1 MIGSTLS
8 QYRIIEKLGEGGMGE
23 VYLAEDTS
31 LKRKVA
37 LKVLPAAMATD
48 PERLARFKREAESV
62 AALNHP
68 NIVTI
73 HSVEEVDG
81 THFLTMEWVDGQT
94 LGQLMSRG
102 AMPLEKVF
110 ELGVPIADALASAH
124 EEGITHRDLKPA
136 NVMVTGKGRL
146 KVLDFGLAKLAMEG
160 GEEGSDE
167 QPTQALTQEGLAVG
181 TVPYMSPEQVRGE
194 NVDHRTDIFS
204 LGVLLYEMA
213 SGQRPFG
220 GKSSADLVSAILRD
234 RPPSVTEIRAEL
246 PHHLGRVL
254 QRCMEKDP
262 EKRFQTAKDVKNELE
277 GLKLEVSSGVARL
290 SSASMPA
297 ATLETAKTG
306 SRKGL
311 WIGLAAAALIA
322 LALAMFFLRSDD
334 AETPAVGQ
342 VIETAGPA
350 TTVADDRMMAVVLPF
365 ENLGAAEDEYFAA
378 GITDEISGRL
388 ASVNSLGVISRQTA
402 AHYAGS
408 DKSIQQIGEE
418 LNVDY
423 VLGGTVRWGR
433 QSEGA
438 SRVRI
443 SPELI
448 RVADDRQIWTETYDR
463 EIEDIFEVQSDIA
476 NEVIEALGVTLLGG
490 EQEELDAT
498 PTDNVEAY
506 QAFLK
511 ARDLELH
518 GKSLEDATTGAET
531 QYERAVELDPGFV
544 EAWSRLSIHHSN
556 VYTGFDRTEERLSE
570 AKEALEKAEALGHDL
585 PKVRQARGFYHYY
598 GFREY
603 DQALNEFQEAAEIL
617 PNDSELRAAIG
628 LIYRR
633 QGKLED
639 AVVEFEAARA
649 LDPQNGSVLSNL
661 SSTFRAMRRVD
672 ETLTYDDRILE
683 LSPEDDS
690 SYAAKATH
698 LASLT
703 GDLEGSREI
712 LQRAPGS
719 SEFHGFDWANQL
731 FYERDFAGA
740 IDRVEPI
747 ASDNPLVQAFR
758 FTILGWA
765 KRMEYGAA
773 EGRGDLE
780 SAIGLF
786 EAILEEAPSNADIR
800 QALSLNYAQLGDS
813 EAAIREAR
821 LAVDLTAKDAFS
833 GPVAVEN
840 LAAVYALGDR
850 TDDALQQIERL
861 LAMDYLNSLTDHRLR
876 YEFQWDSLRD
886 DPRFQQLIEDNG

>member
-1 MIGSTLS
+1 
-8 QYRIIEKLGEGGMGE
+8 MGE
-23 VYLAEDTS
+23 VYLAEDTT

-37 LKVLPAAMATD
+37 LKVLPAEMATD

-136 NVMVTGKGRL
+136 NVMVTEKGRV
-146 KVLDFGLAKLAMEG
+146 KVLDFGLAKLALGG
-160 GEEGSDE
+160 GEEGADE
-167 QPTQALTQEGLAVG
+167 QPTQALTREGLVVG

-194 NVDHRTDIFS
+194 GVDHRTDIFS
-204 LGVLLYEMA
+204 MGVLLYEMS
-213 SGQRPFG
+213 SGQRPFE

-234 RPPSVTEIRAEL
+234 RPPSVTELRAEL

-262 EKRFQTAKDVKNELE
+262 EKRYQTAKDVKNELE

-297 ATLETAKTG
+297 SPPEIPESG

-311 WIGLAAAALIA
+311 WIGLAAAAVIA
-322 LALAMFFLRSDD
+322 LVLAAVFMRSDES
-334 AETPAVGQ
+334 ETPAVSQ
-342 VIETAGPA
+342 TTA
-350 TTVADDRMMAVVLPF
+350 TTGAAAPSADDRMMAVVLPF
-365 ENLGAAEDEYFAA
+365 ENLGPAEDEYFAA

-402 AHYAGS
+402 ARYADT
-408 DKSIQQIGEE
+408 DKTIQQIGEE
-418 LNVDY
+418 LQVDY

-433 QSEGA
+433 QSDGA

-448 RVADDRQIWTETYDR
+448 RVSDDRQIWTETYDR

-490 EQEELDAT
+490 EQEELDTA

-518 GKSLEDATTGAET
+518 GKTLQEITTET
-531 QYERAVELDPGFV
+531 EAQYLRAVELDPGFV
-544 EAWSRLSIHHSN
+544 EAWTRLSIHHSN
-556 VYTGFDRTEERLSE
+556 LYSGFDRTEERLSK
-570 AKEALEKAEALGHDL
+570 AKAALDKAAALGHDL
-585 PKVRQARGFYHYY
+585 PEVRLARGFYHYY

-603 DQALNEFQEAAEIL
+603 DQALEEFRQASEIL
-617 PNDSELRAAIG
+617 PNDSEMRAAVG

-633 QGKLED
+633 QGKLEE
-639 AVVEFEAARA
+639 AIAEFEAAEQ
-649 LDPQNGSVLSNL
+649 LDPQNGNVLSNL
-661 SSTFRAMRRVD
+661 SSTFRAMRRAE
-672 ETLTYDDRILE
+672 ETLHYDDRQLV
-683 LSPEDDS
+683 LDPEDDNIHS
-690 SYAAKATH
+690 TKSQNLAA
-698 LASLT
+698 LT
-703 GDLEGSREI
+703 GDLERAREA
-712 LQRAPGS
+712 LERAPGA
-719 SEFHGFDWANQL
+719 SEFADFNWAFLLMN
-731 FYERDFAGA
+731 ERDFTGA
-740 IDRVEPI
+740 IERVEPI
-747 ASDNPLVQAFR
+747 ESTNPILEAFR

-765 KRMEYGAA
+765 KRMEYGLDEA
-773 EGRGDLE
+773 RGDLE
-780 SAIGLF
+780 SAISLF
-786 EAILEEAPSNADIR
+786 EALLDQAPSNADFR
-800 QALSLNYAQLGDS
+800 KVLSLNHAMLGDID
-813 EAAIREAR
+813 AALREGR
-821 LAVDLTAKDAFS
+821 LAVDLSSKDAFA
-833 GPVAVEN
+833 GPDAVEN
-840 LAAVYALGDR
+840 LAVIYAWSGR

-861 LAMDYLNSLTDHRLR
+861 LSTNYSDSLTVHRLQ
-876 YEFQWDSLRD
+876 YEFWWDPLRD
-886 DPRFQQLIEDNG
+886 DPRFQKLIEDNS

>member
-1 MIGSTLS
+1 
-8 QYRIIEKLGEGGMGE
+8 MGE

-37 LKVLPAAMATD
+37 LKVLPPEMAAD

-102 AMPLEKVF
+102 AMPLNKVF
-110 ELGVPIADALASAH
+110 DLGVPIADALASAH

-136 NVMVTGKGRL
+136 NVMVNDKGRV
-146 KVLDFGLAKLAMEG
+146 KVLDFGLAKLSAESG
-160 GEEGSDE
+160 DEGSDE

-194 NVDHRTDIFS
+194 GVDHRTDIFS
-204 LGVLLYEMA
+204 LGVLLYEMS

-297 ATLETAKTG
+297 APPETPSSS

-311 WIGLAAAALIA
+311 WIGLAAAMLIA
-322 LALAMFFLRSDD
+322 LVLAMFFLRSDD
-334 AETPAVGQ
+334 SETPAVSQTTEDAGA
-342 VIETAGPA
+342 TAL
-350 TTVADDRMMAVVLPF
+350 DDRMMAVVLPF
-365 ENLGAAEDEYFAA
+365 ENLGPAEDEYFAA

-402 AHYAGS
+402 ARYAGTG
-408 DKSIQQIGEE
+408 KSVQEIGDE
-418 LNVDY
+418 LEVDY
-423 VLGGTVRWGR
+423 VLGGTVRWAR
-433 QSEGA
+433 QGDGT

-448 RVADDRQIWTETYDR
+448 RVSDDRQIWTETYDR
-463 EIEDIFEVQSDIA
+463 EIEDIFEVQSEIA

-490 EQEELDAT
+490 EQEELDAA

-506 QAFLK
+506 QAFLR

-518 GKSLEDATTGAET
+518 GATLEELTTGSEA

-556 VYTGFDRTEERLSE
+556 MYTGFERTEERLSK
-570 AKEALEKAEALGHDL
+570 AKAALERAEALGHDL
-585 PKVRQARGFYHYY
+585 PKVKLARGFYNYY

-603 DQALNEFQEAAEIL
+603 DQALDEFQEAAAIL

-639 AVVEFEAARA
+639 AVAEFEAARA
-649 LDPQNGSVLSNL
+649 LDPQNWNVLSNL
-661 SSTFRAMRRVD
+661 SSTFRAMRRTE
-672 ETLTYDDRILE
+672 ETLAIDDRMLA
-683 LSPEDDS
+683 LSPDDN
-690 SYAAKATH
+690 SYFNQAGHVAA
-698 LASLT
+698 LT
-703 GDLEGSREI
+703 GDLAAAHKI
-712 LQRAPGS
+712 LDQAPGS
-719 SEFHGFDWANQL
+719 GEISVFNWAGQL
-731 FYERDFAGA
+731 LNERDFVGA
-740 IDRVEPI
+740 IDRLEPME
-747 ASDNPLVQAFR
+747 SDNPLVQAFR
-758 FTILGWA
+758 STLLGWA
-765 KRMEYGAA
+765 RRMEYGLEAA
-773 EGRGDLE
+773 RGDLE
-780 SAIGLF
+780 AAISLF
-786 EAILEEAPSNADIR
+786 EAILEEAPSDANVR
-800 QALSLNYAQLGDS
+800 QVLGLNYAQLGDS

-840 LAAVYALGDR
+840 LAAVYALVDR
-850 TDDALQQIERL
+850 SDDAVQQIERL
-861 LAMDYLNSLTDHRLR
+861 LAMEYQESLTVYRLG
-876 YEFQWDSLRD
+876 YEFQWDPLRD
-886 DPRFQQLIEDNG
+886 DPRFQKLIEEHG

>member
-1 MIGSTLS
+1 
-8 QYRIIEKLGEGGMGE
+8 MGE

-37 LKVLPAAMATD
+37 LKVLPAEMAAD

-194 NVDHRTDIFS
+194 GVDYRTDIFS

-297 ATLETAKTG
+297 APPETPTSG

-311 WIGLAAAALIA
+311 WIGLAAAAVIA
-322 LALAMFFLRSDD
+322 SVLTMFFLRSDD
-334 AETPAVGQ
+334 SETPIADQAAVGTS
-342 VIETAGPA
+342 VAAA
-350 TTVADDRMMAVVLPF
+350 TADDRMMAVVLPF
-365 ENLGAAEDEYFAA
+365 ENLGLAEDEFFAA

-402 AHYAGS
+402 VRYA
-408 DKSIQQIGEE
+408 DTEKSIQQIGDE
-418 LNVDY
+418 LEVDY
-423 VLGGTVRWGR
+423 ILGGTVRWGG
-433 QSEGA
+433 QGDGVT
-438 SRVRI
+438 RVRI

-476 NEVIEALGVTLLGG
+476 NEVIDALGVTLMGG
-490 EQEELDAT
+490 EQEELDAA

-506 QAFLK
+506 RAFLK

-518 GKSLEDATTGAET
+518 GGSLEALTTEAEA
-531 QYERAVELDPGFV
+531 QYSRAVELDPGFV

-556 VYTGFDRTEERLSE
+556 MYTSFDRTEQRLSK
-570 AKEALEKAEALGHDL
+570 AKEALEKAEALGRDL

-603 DQALNEFQEAAEIL
+603 DLALEEFQEASAVV

-628 LIYRR
+628 LIFRR
-633 QGKLED
+633 QGKLEE
-639 AVVEFEAARA
+639 ALSEFEVAEE
-649 LDPQNGSVLSNL
+649 LDPQNGSVLNNL
-661 SSTFRAMRRVD
+661 SSTFRAMRRTE
-672 ETLTYDDRILE
+672 ETLAIDDRMLT
-683 LSPEDDS
+683 LSPDDN
-690 SYAAKATH
+690 SYANKAGH
-698 LASLT
+698 LAALT
-703 GDLEGSREI
+703 GDLAEAHKI
-712 LQRAPGS
+712 LDQAAGS
-719 SEFHGFDWANQL
+719 SELFVFSWASQL
-731 FYERDFAGA
+731 LNERDFVGI
-740 IDRVEPI
+740 IDRLEPME
-747 ASDNPLVQAFR
+747 SENPLVQAFR
-758 FTILGWA
+758 FTLLGWA
-765 KRMEYGAA
+765 KRMEYGLDAA
-773 EGRGDLE
+773 RGDLE
-780 SAIGLF
+780 TAINRF
-786 EAILEEAPSNADIR
+786 EAILEEAPSNADVR
-800 QALSLNYAQLGDS
+800 QALSLSHAMLGDS
-813 EAAIREAR
+813 DEALREAR
-821 LAVDLTAKDAFS
+821 LAVDLTSKDAFS
-833 GPVAVEN
+833 GPSAVEN
-840 LAAVYALGDR
+840 LAAVYALVDR
-850 TDDALQQIERL
+850 TDDALKQIERL
-861 LAMDYLNSLTDHRLR
+861 LAMDYVNSLTVHRLR
-876 YEFQWDSLRD
+876 YEFQWDPLRD
-886 DPRFQQLIEDNG
+886 DPRFQKLIEEHS

>member
-1 MIGSTLS
+1 LIGTTLS
-8 QYRIIEKLGEGGMGE
+8 QYRILEKLGEGGMGE

-37 LKVLPAAMATD
+37 LKVLPAEMATD

-136 NVMVTGKGRL
+136 NVMVNHKGRV
-146 KVLDFGLAKLAMEG
+146 KVLDFGLAKLALEG

-194 NVDHRTDIFS
+194 GVDHRTDIFS

-290 SSASMPA
+290 SSASTPA
-297 ATLETAKTG
+297 APPEAQG
-306 SRKGL
+306 PGARKGL
-311 WIGLAAAALIA
+311 WIGMAAAAVIA
-322 LALAMFFLRSDD
+322 LALAMFLMRSDD
-334 AETPAVGQ
+334 SGTPAVSQ
-342 VIETAGPA
+342 
-350 TTVADDRMMAVVLPF
+350 TTVDAGATALDDRMMAVVLPF
-365 ENLGAAEDEYFAA
+365 ENLGPAEDEYFAA

-402 AHYAGS
+402 AHYAGT

-418 LNVDY
+418 LEVDY
-423 VLGGTVRWGR
+423 ILGGTVRWDSQGD
-433 QSEGA
+433 GVT
-438 SRVRI
+438 RVRI

-476 NEVIEALGVTLLGG
+476 NEVIDALGVTLLGG
-490 EQEELDAT
+490 EQEELDAA

-518 GKSLEDATTGAET
+518 GTSFEDFTTGAEAE
-531 QYERAVELDPGFV
+531 YERAAELDPGFV
-544 EAWSRLSIHHSN
+544 EAWSRLSIHHSKL
-556 VYTGFDRTEERLSE
+556 YAGLDRTEARLSK
-570 AKEALEKAEALGHDL
+570 AKEALDRAEALGHDL
-585 PKVRQARGFYHYY
+585 PKVGLARGFYHYY
-598 GFREY
+598 GYREY
-603 DQALNEFQEAAEIL
+603 DQALDEFRRASEIL
-617 PNDSELRAAIG
+617 PNDSEMRDAIG

-633 QGKLED
+633 QGRLED
-639 AVVEFEAARA
+639 AIAEFEAAEE
-649 LDPQNGSVLSNL
+649 LDPQNESVLNNL
-661 SSTFRAMRRVD
+661 SSTFRAMRRRP
-672 ETLTYDDRILE
+672 ETLAYDDRILA
-683 LSPEDDS
+683 LSPEDDN
-690 SYAAKATH
+690 SYSTKAEH
-698 LASLT
+698 LAALT
-703 GDLEGSREI
+703 GDLEKAREV
-712 LQRAPGS
+712 LEQAPGS
-719 SEFHGFDWANQL
+719 SEFQVFDWANL
-731 FYERDFAGA
+731 LMNKRDFAGV
-740 IDRVEPI
+740 IDRVQPI
-747 ASDNPLVQAFR
+747 ESANPLLQAFR
-758 FTILGWA
+758 LTVLGWA
-765 KRMEYGAA
+765 KHMEYGLEEA
-773 EGRGDLE
+773 RGDLE
-780 SAIGLF
+780 SAIGRI
-786 EAILEEAPSNADIR
+786 EALLAEAPSNADLR
-800 QALSLNYAQLGDS
+800 QVLSLHYLLLGDGD
-813 EAAIREAR
+813 AALREGR
-821 LAVDLTAKDAFS
+821 LAVDLVSKDTFA
-833 GPVAVEN
+833 GPSAVEN
-840 LAAVYALGDR
+840 LAVIYAWTGR

-861 LAMDYLNSLTDHRLR
+861 LAKDYQGSLTSHRLQ
-876 YEFQWDSLRD
+876 YEFWWDPLRD
-886 DPRFQQLIEDNG
+886 DPRFQELLGDNS

>member
-1 MIGSTLS
+1 
-8 QYRIIEKLGEGGMGE
+8 MGE

-37 LKVLPAAMATD
+37 LKVLPAEMAAD

-102 AMPLEKVF
+102 AMPLNKVF
-110 ELGVPIADALASAH
+110 DLGVPIADALASAH

-136 NVMVTGKGRL
+136 NVMVNDKGRV
-146 KVLDFGLAKLAMEG
+146 KVLDFGLAKLSMEG

-194 NVDHRTDIFS
+194 GVDHRTDIFS
-204 LGVLLYEMA
+204 LGVVLYEMS

-234 RPPSVTEIRAEL
+234 RPPSVTEIKAEL

-297 ATLETAKTG
+297 APPETPSSG

-311 WIGLAAAALIA
+311 WIGLAAAAVIA
-322 LALAMFFLRSDD
+322 LAFAMFFMRSDD
-334 AETPAVGQ
+334 SETPAADQTIVESG
-342 VIETAGPA
+342 TAA
-350 TTVADDRMMAVVLPF
+350 SAADDRMMAVVLPF
-365 ENLGAAEDEYFAA
+365 ENLGPAEDEYFAA

-402 AHYAGS
+402 ARYA
-408 DKSIQQIGEE
+408 DTEKSIQQIGDE
-418 LNVDY
+418 LEVDY
-423 VLGGTVRWGR
+423 ILGGTVRWGR
-433 QSEGA
+433 QGEGA

-448 RVADDRQIWTETYDR
+448 RVADDRQVWTETYDR
-463 EIEDIFEVQSDIA
+463 EIEDIFEVQSEIA

-490 EQEELDAT
+490 EQEELNAA
-498 PTDNVEAY
+498 PTENVEAY

-518 GKSLEDATTGAET
+518 GTSLDEFTTQVEAL
-531 QYERAVELDPGFV
+531 YEQAVELDPGFI
-544 EAWSRLSIHHSN
+544 EAWTRLSTHHSN
-556 VYTGFDRTEERLSE
+556 LYSGFDRTEVRLSK
-570 AKEALEKAEALGHDL
+570 AKEALERAEGLGQDL
-585 PKVRQARGFYHYY
+585 PEVRLARGFYHYY

-603 DQALNEFQEAAEIL
+603 DQALAEFRQASEIL
-617 PNDSELRAAIG
+617 PNDSEMRAAVG

-633 QGKLED
+633 QGKLEE
-639 AVVEFEAARA
+639 AIAEFEAAEQ
-649 LDPQNGSVLSNL
+649 LDPQNGGVLSNL
-661 SSTFRAMRRVD
+661 SSTFRAMRRVE
-672 ETLTYDDRILE
+672 ETLAYDERQLA

-690 SYAAKATH
+690 SHSTKSENLAA
-698 LASLT
+698 LT
-703 GDLEGSREI
+703 GDLERAREA
-712 LQRAPGS
+712 LERAPGS
-719 SEFHGFDWANQL
+719 SEFAAFDWAFL
-731 FYERDFAGA
+731 LMTERDFAGA
-740 IDRVEPI
+740 IERVESME
-747 ASDNPLVQAFR
+747 SDNPLLQAFR
-758 FTILGWA
+758 STILGWA
-765 KRMEYGAA
+765 KRMEYGLEEA
-773 EGRGDLE
+773 RDDLE
-780 SAIGLF
+780 SGIDGFDVL
-786 EAILEEAPSNADIR
+786 LEQAPSSADFR
-800 QALSLNYAQLGDS
+800 QILSLNYVMLDDGDS
-813 EAAIREAR
+813 ALREGR
-821 LAVDLTAKDAFS
+821 LAVDLISKDAFA
-833 GPVAVEN
+833 GPSAVEN
-840 LAAVYALGDR
+840 LALIYAWVGR
-850 TDDALQQIERL
+850 TDEALQQIERL
-861 LAMDYLNSLTDHRLR
+861 LTLDYSGSLTVHRLQ
-876 YEFQWDSLRD
+876 YEFWWDPLRE
-886 DPRFQQLIEDNG
+886 DPRFQKLIEENS

>member
-1 MIGSTLS
+1 
-8 QYRIIEKLGEGGMGE
+8 MGE

-37 LKVLPAAMATD
+37 LKVLPAEMAAD

-94 LGQLMSRG
+94 LGELMSRG
-102 AMPLEKVF
+102 AMPLNKVF
-110 ELGVPIADALASAH
+110 DLGVPIADALASAH

-136 NVMVTGKGRL
+136 NVMVNDKGRV
-146 KVLDFGLAKLAMEG
+146 KVLDFGLAKLAVEG
-160 GEEGSDE
+160 GDEGSDE

-194 NVDHRTDIFS
+194 GVDHRTDIFS

-277 GLKLEVSSGVARL
+277 GLKLEVSSGTARL
-290 SSASMPA
+290 SSAAIPA
-297 ATLETAKTG
+297 APPETSESG
-306 SRKGL
+306 SRKVL
-311 WIGLAAAALIA
+311 WIGLAAIALVA
-322 LALAMFFLRSDD
+322 LALAMFFMRSVDS
-334 AETPAVGQ
+334 ETPTADQAAV
-342 VIETAGPA
+342 ETNVA
-350 TTVADDRMMAVVLPF
+350 TTAADDRMMAVVLPF
-365 ENLGAAEDEYFAA
+365 ENMGPAEDEYFAA

-402 AHYAGS
+402 AHYADS

-418 LNVDY
+418 LDVDY
-423 VLGGTVRWGR
+423 ILGGTVRWGR
-433 QSEGA
+433 QTEGA

-463 EIEDIFEVQSDIA
+463 EIEDIFEVQSEIA

-490 EQEELDAT
+490 EQEDLDAT
-498 PTDNVEAY
+498 PTDSVEAY
-506 QAFLK
+506 QAFLR

-518 GKSLEDATTGAET
+518 GKSLEDLTTGAET

-556 VYTGFDRTEERLSE
+556 MYTNIDRTEARLSK
-570 AKEALEKAEALGHDL
+570 AKAALDAAAALGHDL
-585 PKVRQARGFYHYY
+585 PKVRQARGFYQYY

-603 DQALNEFQEAAEIL
+603 KQALDEFQEAAAIL

-633 QGKLED
+633 QGELED
-639 AVVEFEAARA
+639 AVAEFEAATA

-661 SSTFRAMRRVD
+661 SSTFRAMRRTE
-672 ETLTYDDRILE
+672 ETLAIDDRILDQ
-683 LSPEDDS
+683 SPEDDT
-690 SYAAKATH
+690 SYSAKATH

-703 GDLEGSREI
+703 GDLEGARQI
-712 LQRAPGS
+712 LDQAPGS
-719 SEFHGFDWANQL
+719 SEFHAFDWANQL
-731 FYERDFAGA
+731 FNERDFTGA
-740 IDRVEPI
+740 IDRLEPME
-747 ASDNPLVQAFR
+747 SDNPLVQAFR
-758 FTILGWA
+758 LTLLGWA
-765 KRMEYGAA
+765 KRMEYGLDA
-773 EGRGDLE
+773 GRGDLE
-780 SAIGLF
+780 SAIDLF
-786 EAILEEAPSNADIR
+786 EAILGEAPSNAEVR
-800 QALSLNYAQLGDS
+800 QVLSLNYAQLGDS

-840 LAAVYALGDR
+840 LAAVYALVDR
-850 TDDALQQIERL
+850 SDDALQQIERL
-861 LAMDYLNSLTDHRLR
+861 LAMDYVNSLTDHRLR
-876 YEFQWDSLRD
+876 YEFQWDPLRD
-886 DPRFQQLIEDNG
+886 DPRFQQLIEDNS

>member
-1 MIGSTLS
+1 MIGTTLS
-8 QYRIIEKLGEGGMGE
+8 QYRILEKLGEGGMGE

-37 LKVLPAAMATD
+37 LKVLPAEMAAD

-136 NVMVTGKGRL
+136 NVMVNDKGRV
-146 KVLDFGLAKLAMEG
+146 KVLDFGLAKLALEG

-194 NVDHRTDIFS
+194 GVDHRTDIFS

-297 ATLETAKTG
+297 APPEAAG
-306 SRKGL
+306 PGARKGL
-311 WIGLAAAALIA
+311 WIGLAAAAVIA
-322 LALAMFFLRSDD
+322 LALAMFFMRSKDS
-334 AETPAVGQ
+334 ETPAVSQ
-342 VIETAGPA
+342 
-350 TTVADDRMMAVVLPF
+350 TTVDAGATALDDRMMAVVLPF
-365 ENLGAAEDEYFAA
+365 ENLGPAEDEYFAA

-402 AHYAGS
+402 ARYA
-408 DKSIQQIGEE
+408 DTEKSIQEIGDE
-418 LNVDY
+418 LEVDY
-423 VLGGTVRWGR
+423 VLGGTVRWAR
-433 QSEGA
+433 QGDGT

-448 RVADDRQIWTETYDR
+448 RVSDDRQIWTETYDR

-476 NEVIEALGVTLLGG
+476 NEVIDALGVTLLGG
-490 EQEELDAT
+490 EQEDLDAA

-506 QAFLK
+506 QAFLR

-518 GKSLEDATTGAET
+518 GATLEELTTGAEA

-556 VYTGFDRTEERLSE
+556 MYTGFERTEERLSK
-570 AKEALEKAEALGHDL
+570 AKAALERAEALGHDL
-585 PKVRQARGFYHYY
+585 PKVKLARGFYHYY

-603 DQALNEFQEAAEIL
+603 DQALEEFQEASAVV

-633 QGKLED
+633 QGKLEE
-639 AVVEFEAARA
+639 ALSELEAAEE
-649 LDPQNGSVLSNL
+649 LDPQNGNVLGNL
-661 SSTFRAMRRVD
+661 SSTFRAMRRTE
-672 ETLTYDDRILE
+672 ETLAIDDRMLA
-683 LSPEDDS
+683 LSPDDN
-690 SYAAKATH
+690 SYFNQAGHVAA
-698 LASLT
+698 LT
-703 GDLEGSREI
+703 GDMAEAHKI
-712 LQRAPGS
+712 LDQASGS
-719 SEFHGFDWANQL
+719 SEFSVFNWATQL
-731 FYERDFAGA
+731 LNERDFVGM
-740 IDRVEPI
+740 IDRLEPVE
-747 ASDNPLVQAFR
+747 SDSPLIQAYR
-758 FTILGWA
+758 FTILGWG
-765 KRMEYGAA
+765 KRMEYGLDAA
-773 EGRGDLE
+773 RGDLE
-780 SAIGLF
+780 SAIRLF
-786 EAILEEAPSNADIR
+786 EALLQEAPSNADIR
-800 QALSLNYAQLGDS
+800 QVLSLNHALLGDS
-813 EAAIREAR
+813 EAALRESR
-821 LAVDLTAKDAFS
+821 LAVDLISKDAFA
-833 GPVAVEN
+833 GPSAVEN
-840 LAAVYALGDR
+840 LAVIYAWVGR
-850 TDDALQQIERL
+850 TEDALQQVERL
-861 LAMDYLNSLTDHRLR
+861 LTTDYSNSLTVHRLR
-876 YEFQWDSLRD
+876 YEFWWDPLRD
-886 DPRFQQLIEDNG
+886 DPRFQELIGDNS